1 MPAPSDTPS
10 VTADHRRPAFVIT
23 IDGPAGAGKSTAARL
38 LARRLGLWYLDT
50 GATYRAL
57 AYAALARGL
66 DPHDVRRL
74 LSLTRHLHLSF
85 RPDASGALRVWLD
98 GCDVTRRIRTEAV
111 TEAAAVVAQFP
122 RVRQALV
129 RLQRKLAR
137 GHRIVAEG
145 RDTGSVV
152 FPRAARK
159 FFLTAQPAIRAK
171 RRQRELRGLYGR
183 APAVTV
189 ITRQL
194 RARDRLDRLRTVGPL
209 VKPRGA
215 VVLETSRL
223 GAAAVV
229 ERMLQHLSAR

>member
-1 MPAPSDTPS
+1 MPTASARISATAAKRTPL
-10 VTADHRRPAFVIT
+10 VIT

-38 LARRLGLWYLDT
+38 LAKRLGLWYLDT
-50 GATYRAL
+50 GATYRVL
-57 AYAALARGL
+57 AYAAMSRGI
-66 DPHDVRRL
+66 DVRDSAALVRL
-74 LSLTRHLHLSF
+74 SQRLRLSL
-85 RPDASGALRVWLD
+85 RPTPEGLVQVLLD
-98 GCDVTRRIRTEAV
+98 GSDVTRSIRTERV
-111 TEAAAVVAQFP
+111 TEAAAVLAQHSP
-122 RVRQALV
+122 VRHALV

-137 GHRIVAEG
+137 GHPIVAEG

-152 FPRAARK
+152 FPRAACK
-159 FFLTAQPAIRAK
+159 FFLTAQAAIRAK
-171 RRQRELRGLYGR
+171 RRQHELRALYGR

-189 ITRQL
+189 IVRQL

-229 ERMLQHLSAR
+229 ERMLRHLTSE